1 MPARYRHGIFALT
14 AKLNTSK
21 IRYKNKPSV
30 ISMLI
35 TDLILKPR
43 EFKLK
48 AGEF

>member
-14 AKLNTSK
+14 AKLNTLK
-21 IRYKNKPSV
+21 YAITNKPSV

-35 TDLILKPR
+35 TDLISKPR

-48 AGEF
+48 TGEF